1 MANKKHGFL
10 AAALLGA
17 AALCALGAL
26 GILWWLPDVKAHG
39 TARMAATAAAALGV
53 MVFVLLDGGFT
64 ALRFGVA
71 RGKGCAVYGLFTAA
85 QMTVRALSTLLW
97 LGLAAAAVLCAFRW
111 FLPRGAVTMLACMA
125 LMLGGYGVVLRFEKR
140 LRRA

>member
-1 MANKKHGFL
+1 MMNRKHGFL

-17 AALCALGAL
+17 AALCALGAMD
-26 GILWWLPDVKAHG
+26 ILWWLPDVTAHG
-39 TARMAATAAAALGV
+39 TARMAAMAAATLGV
-53 MVFVLLDGGFT
+53 TGLVLLDGCFT
-64 ALRFGVA
+64 VLRFGVA
-71 RGKGCAVYGLFTAA
+71 REKGRVVYGVAAVA
-85 QMTVRALSTLLW
+85 QMAVRALSALLL

>member
-17 AALCALGAL
+17 AALCALGTM
-26 GILWWLPDVKAHG
+26 GILWWLPDVTAHG
-39 TARMAATAAAALGV
+39 TARMAAMVAAALGV
-53 MVFVLLDGGFT
+53 MVFVLLDGGFI

-71 RGKGCAVYGLFTAA
+71 RGKGRAVYGFVAAA
-85 QMTVRALSTLLW
+85 QMAVRALSALLL
-97 LGLAAAAVLCAFRW
+97 LGLAVAAVLCAFRW
-111 FLPRGAVTMLACMA
+111 FLPRGAVTMLVCMA
-125 LMLGGYGVVLRFEKR
+125 VMLGGYGVVLRFEKR